1 MNDTLLSEQ
10 GKILLA
16 IAGGG
21 ALGALARYGTV
32 LLMAAWLGINFPYGT
47 LAVNVI
53 GSFIIGLLYVM
64 FSEHGWLSLPMRAL
78 LQIGFLGAYTT
89 FSSFSLETLVLLE
102 RGAMGGA
109 LLNILANLLL
119 CLLATGLGM
128 LVAR

>member
-1 MNDTLLSEQ
+1 MNDALLSEQ

-32 LLMAAWLGINFPYGT
+32 LLMAAWLGVNFPYGT

-53 GSFIIGLLYVM
+53 GSFIIGVLYVW
-64 FSEHGWLSLPMRAL
+64 FIEHGWLTLPMRAL

-102 RGAMGGA
+102 QAAFGRA
-109 LLNILANLLL
+109 LVNILANLLL
-119 CLLATGLGM
+119 CLLATWLGM
-128 LVAR
+128 IAAR

>member
-1 MNDTLLSEQ
+1 MNDALLSEQ
-10 GKILLA
+10 GRILLA
-16 IAGGG
+16 IASGG

-32 LLMAAWLGINFPYGT
+32 LLMAAWLGLNFPYGT

-53 GSFIIGLLYVM
+53 GSFIIGVLYVW
-64 FSEHGWLSLPMRAL
+64 FIEHGWLALPLRAL

-102 RGAMGGA
+102 QGALGRA

-119 CLLATGLGM
+119 CLLATWLGM
-128 LVAR
+128 IAAR